1 MRKNGA
7 TTSQRRRPL
16 TTATDY
22 VLKQAKRIIA
32 QTDPAKV
39 EALLRMLTKSKRV
52 FLYGAGRSGLV
63 ARAFAIRL
71 LHLGYQTFVI
81 GETISAPVQPNDSML
96 LISGSGE
103 TYPVAMSA
111 EIAKNIGARVACL
124 TANPHSKVASFSDI
138 VVEIPTQSINGDRKV
153 LAPLGTLFET
163 STWIFL
169 DGVVAELMER
179 RKQSE
184 EMMRQRHA
192 TME

>member
-1 MRKNGA
+1 MAKNGA
-7 TTSQRRRPL
+7 KTTGRRRPL
-16 TTATDY
+16 TAATDY
-22 VLKQAKRIIA
+22 VLEQAKEVIGR
-32 QTDPAKV
+32 TDPAKV
-39 EALLRMLTKSKRV
+39 EELLRMLAKAKRV
-52 FLYGAGRSGLV
+52 FVYGAGRSGLV

-71 LHLGYQTFVI
+71 LHLGYQTYVI
-81 GETISAPVQPNDSML
+81 GETISAPVQPTDAML

-111 EIAKNIGARVACL
+111 EIAQNIGARVACL
-124 TANPHSKVASFSDI
+124 TTNPHSKVASFSDI
-138 VVEIPTQSINGDRKV
+138 IVEFPTRNIDGERTQ

>member
-7 TTSQRRRPL
+7 KATGHRPL
-16 TTATDY
+16 TAATDY
-22 VLKQAKRIIA
+22 VLEQAKKIIA
-32 QTDPAKV
+32 ETDPAKV
-39 EALLRMLTKSKRV
+39 EELLRMLAKAKRV
-52 FLYGAGRSGLV
+52 FVYGAGRSGLV

-71 LHLGYQTFVI
+71 LHLGYQTYVI
-81 GETISAPVQPNDSML
+81 GETISAPVQPTDAML

-111 EIAKNIGARVACL
+111 EIAQNIGARVACL
-124 TANPHSKVASFSDI
+124 TTNPHSKVASFSDI
-138 VVEIPTQSINGDRKV
+138 IVEIPTRNINGERAP